1 MLRFPYRSQRPGRL
15 TAICL
20 GFTALAAMLAVAGSH
35 AAAASRRPCR
45 ERCVT
50 RFVLPSTEQSFGI
63 TRGPR
68 RSEWFSMDTAI
79 GRIGPTGAL
88 STYPVPG
95 TTGED
100 VGWLTA
106 HRRVIWFAERAANK
120 IGRITASGAI
130 TQYPIP
136 TPASVPQAIVV
147 GPHGDVYFTEQDGN
161 AIGRLD
167 PATGVVHEFAIPTAS
182 SRPIGLAMGPD
193 GALWF
198 TENSASQIGR
208 MTLGGHFTEFPL
220 AAGAAPY
227 RIVAGPGHAVWFTE
241 LAAGKIGRITM
252 NGRLTEY
259 PISGG
264 PVGITAGRDGQLY
277 VVLFT
282 DKALARVNQDG
293 TVTHRWVLHGAT
305 GPLQV
310 ATGRG
315 LDVWVTDGFAP
326 NVYRIT
332 PYK

>member
-1 MLRFPYRSQRPGRL
+1 MRRFPYRSRRL
-15 TAICL
+15 TVMSLAV
-20 GFTALAAMLAVAGSH
+20 AAVAAMLAVAGPH

-45 ERCVT
+45 ARCVT

-63 TRGPR
+63 THGPR
-68 RSEWFSMDTAI
+68 QSEWFSMDTAI
-79 GRIGPTGAL
+79 GRINPAGVL

-106 HRRVIWFAERAANK
+106 HDGVIWFAERAANK

-130 TQYPIP
+130 RQYAIP
-136 TPASVPQAIVV
+136 TPAAVPQAIVV
-147 GPHGDVYFTEQDGN
+147 GPDGDVYFTEQDGN

-167 PATGVVHEFAIPTAS
+167 PATGAMHEFAIPTAS
-182 SRPIGLAMGPD
+182 SRPIGLALGPD

-227 RIVAGPGHAVWFTE
+227 RIVLGPDRALWVTE
-241 LAAGKIGRITM
+241 LAAGKVGRISTS
-252 NGRLTEY
+252 GRLKEY

-264 PVGITAGRDGQLY
+264 PVGITAGRDGELY

-282 DKALARVNQDG
+282 DHVLARVNQRG
-293 TVTHRWVLHGAT
+293 SVTRRWVLHGAT

-326 NVYRIT
+326 NVYRVT